1 MNNLISKA
9 FEGQNIR
16 IITDQQGEPWFVAA
30 DIAKVLL
37 YRNAPD
43 MTRNLDD
50 DEADTHILRI
60 RSENGAEQD
69 REVTIINESGLYST
83 ILR

>member
-1 MNNLISKA
+1 M
-9 FEGQNIR
+9 
-16 IITDQQGEPWFVAA
+16 AA

-50 DEADTHILRI
+50 DETDKHILRI
-60 RSENGAEQD
+60 RSENGVEQD
-69 REVTIINESGLYST
+69 REVTIINESGQYPGLLDST
-83 ILR
+83 LLTFQERTFWYNSRIPWSG